1 MKNVK
6 IPWKNGCFLPL
17 SRHEWQVMGLKKVLY
32 SYLVPEMILEKFH
45 EKWMLGSA
53 KTKGP
58 PLSLTTSVKVA
69 NPFAKA
75 GSSARC
81 RRPVVGRCPLRPLT
95 ITLPSCA
102 SPPHSGTASFAFFPI
117 SDPPPF
123 GYCAGIVPIKNFLPN
138 LTRFLFTVPRKTTP
152 DMYTFLETCL
162 FTSTTR
168 GTMPKLWYTKKCYK
182 RYFDQISFRESRQK
196 PWEWKCLN
204 RSWAITSDSS
214 FPCSGQLE

>member
-1 MKNVK
+1 M
-6 IPWKNGCFLPL
+6 KNGCSEVQKPSYPPFLWPPQWKSPTPL
-17 SRHEWQVMGLKKVLY
+17 QNRDRVL
-32 SYLVPEMILEKFH
+32 
-45 EKWMLGSA
+45 
-53 KTKGP
+53 
-58 PLSLTTSVKVA
+58 
-69 NPFAKA
+69 
-75 GSSARC
+75 
-81 RRPVVGRCPLRPLT
+81 VVGDLLLGAAPSAAHHHPPQLRLT
-95 ITLPSCA
+95 SAQWHRLLCFFSDQWS
-102 SPPHSGTASFAFFPI
+102 SPN
-117 SDPPPF
+117 
-123 GYCAGIVPIKNFLPN
+123 GYCAEIVPIKNFLPN

-168 GTMPKLWYTKKCYK
+168 GTMPKLWCTKKCYK